1 VTRFR
6 ADRPPDGP
14 YEEVGRWHLVG
25 LGDLRSLRLGLR
37 TQLVTTARDQD
48 SVADGLPDRL
58 LLVANELASNAL
70 RHGSG
75 DAVVVLARGSE
86 GWLVDVSDLA
96 VHAEPVPAV
105 DRTPGLGGYGLHLVA
120 ELAADSGWYRDG
132 SRKHVWSRLA
142 DPPPDAPPPQASL
155 REAPPSRA

>member
-1 VTRFR
+1 MTRFG

-14 YEEVGRWHLVG
+14 YDEVGRWHLLA

-37 TQLVTTARDQD
+37 TQLVTSARDRD

-75 DAVVVLARGSE
+75 DAVVVLARGSQ

-96 VHAEPVPAV
+96 VDAEPVPAV

-132 SRKHVWSRLA
+132 SRKHVWSQLA
-142 DPPPDAPPPQASL
+142 GSARQAS
-155 REAPPSRA
+155 PSG